1 MIIPTAVSPELFTAV
16 LRFKAEKIMKIL
28 QWFPGHMTKAMRMM
42 EDSVKLCDGIIYVLD
57 ARCPASSFNPK
68 LKKIFGAK
76 PVLYVLNKGDLA
88 DGKAETFVKII
99 RDGGASCVR
108 INAVDNRS
116 RRDICG
122 AIDKLIAQKRE
133 ASEQKGYSKTF
144 RFMVCGVP
152 NTGKSTVINLIA
164 GGARTQTGDK
174 AGVTRGK
181 QWVRL
186 DGWELLD
193 TPGTT
198 PPAFENQALALRLAY
213 VGSLNDDI
221 LDLDDIAL
229 ALLAELKD
237 KYPQN
242 LKDRYGID
250 GESEP
255 LEMLNRVCARRGF
268 VLRGNDYDYE
278 RGEKA
283 VIDDFRK
290 GRLGRITLD
299 EPSDCDG
306 FKF

>member
-1 MIIPTAVSPELFTAV
+1 M
-16 LRFKAEKIMKIL
+16 RNL

-42 EDSVKLCDGIIYVLD
+42 EDNVTVCNGIIYVLD
-57 ARCPASSFNPK
+57 ARCPASSFNPS
-68 LKKIFGAK
+68 LKKMFGSK

-88 DGKAETFVKII
+88 DGRADAFVKRI
-99 RDGGASCVR
+99 RESGAPCVR
-108 INAVDNRS
+108 INAADSRS
-116 RRDICG
+116 RR
-122 AIDKLIAQKRE
+122 ALSEAVASLVAEKRQKNDE
-133 ASEQKGYSKTF
+133 KGYTQTF

-152 NTGKSTVINLIA
+152 NTGKSTVINLLA
-164 GGARTQTGDK
+164 GNARAQTGNK

-181 QWVRL
+181 QWIRL
-186 DGWELLD
+186 DGYELLD

-198 PPAFENQALALRLAY
+198 PPAFVNQKLAVRLAY

-229 ALLAELKD
+229 ALLAELYE
-237 KYPQN
+237 KYPQS
-242 LKDRYGID
+242 LKERYGIT
-250 GESEP
+250 GETQGGEP
-255 LEMLNRVCARRGF
+255 SAPLAMLEKVCARRGF
-268 VLRGNDYDYE
+268 ILRGNDYDYE

-299 EPSDCDG
+299 CVDDCKD

>member
-1 MIIPTAVSPELFTAV
+1 M
-16 LRFKAEKIMKIL
+16 RNL

-42 EDSVKLCDGIIYVLD
+42 EENVAVCDGIIYVLD
-57 ARCPASSFNPK
+57 ARCPASSFNPA
-68 LKKIFGAK
+68 LKKMFGAK

-88 DGKAETFVKII
+88 DRKADAFVKLI
-99 RDGGASCVR
+99 RENGGACVR
-108 INAVDNRS
+108 INAADSRS
-116 RRDICG
+116 RR
-122 AIDKLIAQKRE
+122 ALSEAVAALVKEKRE
-133 ASEQKGYSKTF
+133 RNAQKGYTQTF

-152 NTGKSTVINLIA
+152 NTGKSTVINLLA
-164 GGARTQTGDK
+164 GNVRAQTGNK

-181 QWVRL
+181 QWIRL
-186 DGWELLD
+186 DGYELLD

-198 PPAFENQALALRLAY
+198 PPSFVNQKLAVRLAY

-229 ALLAELKD
+229 ALLEEMHE
-237 KYPQN
+237 KYPAA
-242 LKDRYGID
+242 LEERYSIS
-250 GESEP
+250 GELSP
-255 LEMLNRVCARRGF
+255 LEMLNKVCVRRGF

-290 GRLGRITLD
+290 GRLGKVTLD
-299 EPSDCDG
+299 DLDDAES